1 MCSRLRQC
9 AADHMQLCVLAYREQ
24 LQVLS
29 LVVQC
34 VAIAMMHVLAP
45 SQPATEHLFHDE
57 SMFGDASAVAIDIP
71 ISMIDVAGPV
81 SGFQHARVQDVLV
94 ATLNSR
100 GMHRADSH
108 QRILPSATL
117 DDRTLTAW
125 NLAMCHCQDYSI
137 DWSCKSF
144 QP

>member
-9 AADHMQLCVLAYREQ
+9 AADHMQSCVLAYREQ

-57 SMFGDASAVAIDIP
+57 SMFGDAPAVAIDIP
-71 ISMIDVAGPV
+71 ISMIDVA
-81 SGFQHARVQDVLV
+81 SAVL
-94 ATLNSR
+94 ASQYAWMQGALITTLNSR

-125 NLAMCHCQDYSI
+125 NLAMCHCQDYNRLEL
-137 DWSCKSF
+137 
-144 QP
+144 